1 MIGILAQVST
11 VATGEPVLGTSGLIF
26 IGIYCCLLLLI
37 GWLGHRAKK
46 ENTLADFY
54 LGGRGLGFAV
64 LLLTLYATQYSGNTL
79 MGFAG
84 DAYRNGFNT
93 LSIVMGMMSIIGAYF
108 IYAPKLYRLSHSR
121 GYITMGDYLTD
132 RFHMRSL
139 TVCAVILGIVA
150 LCNYILTNM
159 LVLGKLVV
167 WLSGG
172 GISFT
177 TGVIVLAVIMV
188 AYEFLGGMRSVAW
201 TDMMQGLILLLGV
214 TLIFGAI
221 FYYNDG
227 VTGMI
232 ERLHE
237 HKPQALVAPTAA
249 ENREWWS
256 RIVLFFFG
264 ISMYPH
270 AIQRVYSAKSEQT
283 LKRSLQFMVFLPLIT
298 TLLMVLLGVIG
309 AGKFPG
315 LDKTGSDRITLL
327 MLQDLAQTGNSGL
340 SQALVV
346 LFVAAIIAAT
356 MSTIDSALLAISSLI
371 TKDIY
376 QPLRPSL
383 SQDQLTAFGKGSSIV
398 LMAVTVGFAIWLQ
411 DATTI
416 MALIKLKLELLCQIA
431 PAFFLGLHWRLLRGS
446 AVLAGLLTGTATAVL
461 MKQFGVLAD
470 SGISPGL
477 YGLAMN
483 VIVLLVVQALLPVAK
498 RTSL

>member
-1 MIGILAQVST
+1 MIMGGGFLAQTSG
-11 VATGEPVLGTSGLIF
+11 AEPVLGTGGLVF
-26 IGIYCCLLLLI
+26 IGIYCSALLLI

-54 LGGRGLGFAV
+54 LGGRGLGFVV

-108 IYAPKLYRLSHSR
+108 IYAPKLYRLAHER

-132 RFHMRSL
+132 RFHLRPL
-139 TVCAVILGIVA
+139 TVCAVILGIIA

-159 LVLGKLVV
+159 IVLGRLVE
-167 WLSGG
+167 WLSADA
-172 GISFT
+172 ISFS

-188 AYEFLGGMRSVAW
+188 AYEYLGGMRSVAW
-201 TDMMQGLILLLGV
+201 TDMMQGIILLLGV
-214 TLIFGAI
+214 TLIFGTI
-221 FYYNDG
+221 FLNNDG
-227 VTGMI
+227 ITGMLT
-232 ERLHE
+232 RLQE
-237 HKPQALVAPTAA
+237 HKPEAMVAPTAA

-270 AIQRVYSAKSEQT
+270 AIQRVYSAKSEKT
-283 LKRSLQFMVFLPLIT
+283 LKRSLQFMVFLPLLT
-298 TLLMVLLGVIG
+298 TMLMVLIGVIG

-327 MLQDLAQTGNSGL
+327 MLQDLAEVGSSGL
-340 SQALVV
+340 SQGLVV

-376 QPLRPSL
+376 QPLRPHL
-383 SQDQLTAFGKGSSIV
+383 SQDQLTAFGKGASIA
-398 LMAVTVGFAIWLQ
+398 LMAVTVWFAIQLR
-411 DATTI
+411 DSTTI

-431 PAFFLGLHWRLLRGS
+431 PGFFLGLHWKKLRGR
-446 AVLAGLLTGTATAVL
+446 AVLAGLLLGTTTAVV
-461 MKQFGVLAD
+461 MKQFEILKD
-470 SGISPGL
+470 TGISPGL
-477 YGLAMN
+477 YGLAVN
-483 VIVLLVVQALLPVAK
+483 FLVLFAVQAAFSGK
-498 RTSL
+498 RQA

>member
-1 MIGILAQVST
+1 MMMAGGFLAQ
-11 VATGEPVLGTSGLIF
+11 ATGEPVLGMGGLVF
-26 IGIYCCLLLLI
+26 IGLYCCMLLLI
-37 GWLGHRAKK
+37 GWWGHRAKK

-54 LGGRGLGFAV
+54 LGGRGLGFGV

-84 DAYRNGFNT
+84 DAYRKGFNT

-108 IYAPKLYRLSHSR
+108 IYAPKLYRLAHAR

-132 RFHMRSL
+132 RFRLRPL
-139 TVCAVILGIVA
+139 TVCAVILGIIA

-159 LVLGKLVV
+159 IVLGRLVE
-167 WLSGG
+167 WLSGDA
-172 GISFT
+172 ISFS
-177 TGVIVLAVIMV
+177 TGVIVLAIIMV

-201 TDMMQGLILLLGV
+201 TDMMQGSILLVGV

-221 FYYNDG
+221 YLNTDG
-227 VTGMI
+227 VEGMI
-232 ERLHE
+232 ARLHE
-237 HKPQALVAPTAA
+237 HKPEALVAPTAA

-256 RIVLFFFG
+256 RILLFFFG

-270 AIQRVYSAKSEQT
+270 AIQRIYAAKSEKT
-283 LKRSLQFMVFLPLIT
+283 LKRSLQFMVFLPLLT

-327 MLQDLAQTGNSGL
+327 MLQDLAQSGSSGL
-340 SQALVV
+340 SQGLVV
-346 LFVAAIIAAT
+346 IFVAAIVAAT

-376 QPLRPSL
+376 QPMRPNL
-383 SQDQLTAFGKGSSIV
+383 SQDQLTAFGKGASIV
-398 LMAVTVGFAIWLQ
+398 LMAVTVWFAIQLR
-411 DATTI
+411 DSTTI

-431 PAFFLGLHWRLLRGS
+431 PGFFLGLHWRKLRGP
-446 AVLAGLLTGTATAVL
+446 AVLTGLLLGTATAVG
-461 MKQFGVLAD
+461 MKQFGILAD

-477 YGLAMN
+477 YGLAVN
-483 VIVLLVVQALLPVAK
+483 VLALLVVQAVLPAK
-498 RTSL
+498 RA